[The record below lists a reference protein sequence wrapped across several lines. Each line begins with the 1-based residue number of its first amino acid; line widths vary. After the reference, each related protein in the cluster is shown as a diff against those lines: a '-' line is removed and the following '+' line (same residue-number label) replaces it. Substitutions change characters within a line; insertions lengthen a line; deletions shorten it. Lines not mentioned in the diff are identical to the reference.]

1 MVLVAPALSRLR
13 RRRKRALMG
22 DGNIPGVGPRRKSI
36 RGDRLFRAPERPA
49 EDRKGKSEEEAP
61 WLNDPM
67 TASTA

>member
-36 RGDRLFRAPERPA
+36 RGDGYPAPRERPA
-49 EDRKGKSEEEAP
+49 GSRKGKSEEEAP